1 MQTTLTSLSNPRW
14 SNEEHTAIDCLITTS
29 QFGNEILPFTA
40 SQNDVE
46 EHGKQLFKDIS
57 EGKYGEIAK
66 YIAPAVVI
74 EPYKE
79 QTAQIT
85 AK

>member
-1 MQTTLTSLSNPRW
+1 MQTILTSLFNPRW
-14 SNEEHTAIDCLITTS
+14 ANEEKTAIDCLITTS
-29 QFGNEILPFTA
+29 QFGPEILPFTA

-57 EGKYGEIAK
+57 EGKYGEIAA
-66 YIAPAVVI
+66 YVAPSIVT

-79 QTAQIT
+79 QSTQVLA
-85 AK
+85 

>member
-1 MQTTLTSLSNPRW
+1 MQTTLTSLSSPCW
-14 SNEEHTAIDCLITTS
+14 ANEEHTAINCLITTS

-57 EGKYGEIAK
+57 EDKYGEIAQ
-66 YIAPAVVI
+66 YIAPAI
-74 EPYKE
+74 IPEPYKE

-85 AK
+85 V

>member
-1 MQTTLTSLSNPRW
+1 MKTTLTSLSSPRW
-14 SNEEHTAIDCLITTS
+14 ANEEKTAIDCLITTS
-29 QFGNEILPFTA
+29 QFGVEILPFTA

-57 EGKYGEIAK
+57 EGKYGEIAE
-66 YIAPAVVI
+66 YVAPPVII

-79 QTAQIT
+79 QRTQATA
-85 AK
+85 